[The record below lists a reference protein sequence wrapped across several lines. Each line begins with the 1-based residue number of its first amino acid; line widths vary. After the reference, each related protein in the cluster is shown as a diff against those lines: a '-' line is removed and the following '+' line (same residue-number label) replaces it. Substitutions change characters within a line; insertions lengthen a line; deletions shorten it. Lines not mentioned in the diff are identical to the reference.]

1 MLHWTL
7 NLSLDTLT
15 CCSLAQQARKKPSKM
30 RWTILPSR
38 SLACL
43 WLVTNQAMAVCP
55 YANQL
60 GARSESFDEVS
71 KSLPGVPGTNLRG
84 RKAEGKKGVF
94 FM

>member
-1 MLHWTL
+1 
-7 NLSLDTLT
+7 
-15 CCSLAQQARKKPSKM
+15 M
-30 RWTILPSR
+30 RWTTKPSE

-60 GARSESFDEVS
+60 GARSESFDKVA
-71 KSLPGVPGTNLRG
+71 KSLLDVPGTNLRG